1 MVPSRS
7 RGSKPPPSV
16 GHPAGDGFRILCLEA
31 GAAEAARIA
40 DLLKDAFLPV
50 TVTWVDGRQALENAL
65 APGWTFDLL
74 LVAFTLPERAGEAA
88 LAWFRKRFPAAPA
101 IVLAGPMEVGGILE
115 CLRMGATD
123 CVPQA
128 SLALLAP
135 AVRRAL
141 EEARRAE
148 AEREAEHANRRLLG
162 LLRATLEATQ
172 EGVLV
177 TDLAG
182 RITTYNRKFMALC
195 GIPEYVMAPM
205 QLDRVLQFLQD
216 QFLDPKAFL
225 SEARMLGQHP
235 ELSSVALLDGGP
247 GRLLEAFRRPQR
259 VGSETVGQVLSVVD
273 MAARRP
279 APPPPEAA
287 GLPRELLE
295 AAQADWVV
303 PWFLTDDGLVIG
315 EKGMKVLD
323 LPREGLP
330 VSLQALEARIHP
342 DDLDSFRHGLEQPLA
357 GPFELRLRR
366 SDGSW
371 IRTRWNLKKG
381 MEGLQ
386 GIFTELTGE
395 PAAGSTPAHGS
406 PGPRFCYDVKV

>member
-1 MVPSRS
+1 MGNLS
-7 RGSKPPPSV
+7 
-16 GHPAGDGFRILCLEA
+16 RILYLEDRPGDVERITEHLKSEYLA
-31 GAAEAARIA
+31 CEISWVRGVEAY
-40 DLLKDAFLPV
+40 
-50 TVTWVDGRQALENAL
+50 QNAL
-65 APGWTFDLL
+65 AGAWSFDLL
-74 LVAFTLPERAGEAA
+74 LLADPQAEFQEEEALAKARKRCPDLPVIILTERPGEATA
-88 LAWFRKRFPAAPA
+88 LDWLNR
-101 IVLAGPMEVGGILE
+101 
-115 CLRMGATD
+115 GATD
-123 CVPQA
+123 SVPKA
-128 SLALLAP
+128 EPGRLAWTI
-135 AVRRAL
+135 RRAL
-141 EEARRAE
+141 REARGRAALRSAE
-148 AEREAEHANRRLLG
+148 AAHSQMVA
-162 LLRATLEATQ
+162 LLRTILESTS
-172 EGVLV
+172 EGILV
-177 TDLAG
+177 ADLAG

>member
-1 MVPSRS
+1 MGNLS
-7 RGSKPPPSV
+7 
-16 GHPAGDGFRILCLEA
+16 RILYLEDRPGDVERITEHLKSEYLA
-31 GAAEAARIA
+31 CEISWVRGVEAY
-40 DLLKDAFLPV
+40 
-50 TVTWVDGRQALENAL
+50 QNAL
-65 APGWTFDLL
+65 AGAWSFDLL
-74 LVAFTLPERAGEAA
+74 LLADPQAEFQEEEALAKARKRCPDLPVIILTERPGEATA
-88 LAWFRKRFPAAPA
+88 LDWLNR
-101 IVLAGPMEVGGILE
+101 
-115 CLRMGATD
+115 GATD
-123 CVPQA
+123 SVPKA
-128 SLALLAP
+128 EPGRLAWTI
-135 AVRRAL
+135 RRAL
-141 EEARRAE
+141 REARGRAALRSAE
-148 AEREAEHANRRLLG
+148 AAHSQMVA
-162 LLRATLEATQ
+162 LLRTILESTS
-172 EGVLV
+172 EGILV
-177 TDLAG
+177 ADLAG

-259 VGSETVGQVLSVVD
+259 VGSETMGQVLSVVD

-295 AAQADWVV
+295 AAQAGRVV

-323 LPREGLP
+323 LPRDGLP
-330 VSLQALEARIHP
+330 VDLQALEARIHP

-395 PAAGSTPAHGS
+395 PAAAAGSTPAHGS